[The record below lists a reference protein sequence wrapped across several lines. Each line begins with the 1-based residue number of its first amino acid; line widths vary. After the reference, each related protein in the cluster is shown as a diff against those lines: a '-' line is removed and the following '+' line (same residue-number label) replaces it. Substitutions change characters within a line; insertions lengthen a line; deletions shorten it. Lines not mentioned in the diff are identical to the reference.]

1 MTEIFQ
7 EYYDTFKELRNE
19 AMGVI
24 RAIPD
29 ASTSEKGSLEREVRS
44 KLDEVERYLRIL
56 EQEGNGGDA
65 QQKRKM
71 QTQLRSCTS
80 DIDKL
85 RNNLNKALLV
95 GQAQQRAT
103 AGPRTGPMD
112 AQGQAAAY
120 QQRMDRTGNYLH
132 EAKNTI
138 GEIDAIGA
146 NINNNLARDREILE
160 RAREN
165 VHETRADT
173 QEAGA
178 HLSSLARKTYA
189 NIFVLWIVIVCL
201 TLAIAMVLLKRGGYC
216 QNEPSERRCC
226 IGSQSGR
233 RETATMKRT
242 SVKCLLSMDFRIRV
256 RAVAQIYSPTDMTE
270 SFQEYYDSFKD
281 ARNDAM
287 SVIRRM
293 PDATGSGEKAA
304 LENDANLKINE
315 AERYYRILEQESRGG
330 DAHEKRKMQVQL
342 RSCQSDIDK
351 LKNNLN
357 KALLVGQAS
366 SARTTTQTDA
376 SGYQQRL
383 DRTGDH
389 LAQATATIVE
399 IEQIGANVGENLARD
414 RERLEAARGNVQEVR
429 ADTDEAKVHL
439 GSLARKAL
447 SNIVLLWIVILGL
460 LAAIAYALYNR
471 FKKM

>member
-1 MTEIFQ
+1 
-7 EYYDTFKELRNE
+7 
-19 AMGVI
+19 
-24 RAIPD
+24 
-29 ASTSEKGSLEREVRS
+29 
-44 KLDEVERYLRIL
+44 
-56 EQEGNGGDA
+56 
-65 QQKRKM
+65 
-71 QTQLRSCTS
+71 
-80 DIDKL
+80 
-85 RNNLNKALLV
+85 
-95 GQAQQRAT
+95 
-103 AGPRTGPMD
+103 
-112 AQGQAAAY
+112 
-120 QQRMDRTGNYLH
+120 
-132 EAKNTI
+132 
-138 GEIDAIGA
+138 
-146 NINNNLARDREILE
+146 
-160 RAREN
+160 
-165 VHETRADT
+165 
-173 QEAGA
+173 
-178 HLSSLARKTYA
+178 
-189 NIFVLWIVIVCL
+189 
-201 TLAIAMVLLKRGGYC
+201 
-216 QNEPSERRCC
+216 
-226 IGSQSGR
+226 
-233 RETATMKRT
+233 
-242 SVKCLLSMDFRIRV
+242 
-256 RAVAQIYSPTDMTE
+256 MTE

-304 LENDANLKINE
+304 LENDANSKINE

-399 IEQIGANVGENLARD
+399 IEQIGANVGETLARD

-471 FKKM
+471 FKKK

>member
-95 GQAQQRAT
+95 
-103 AGPRTGPMD
+103 
-112 AQGQAAAY
+112 
-120 QQRMDRTGNYLH
+120 
-132 EAKNTI
+132 AKNTI
-138 GEIDAIGA
+138 GEIDAIGT

-201 TLAIAMVLLKRGGYC
+201 TLAIAMVLLKRGG
-216 QNEPSERRCC
+216 
-226 IGSQSGR
+226 
-233 RETATMKRT
+233 
-242 SVKCLLSMDFRIRV
+242 
-256 RAVAQIYSPTDMTE
+256 
-270 SFQEYYDSFKD
+270 
-281 ARNDAM
+281 
-287 SVIRRM
+287 
-293 PDATGSGEKAA
+293 
-304 LENDANLKINE
+304 
-315 AERYYRILEQESRGG
+315 
-330 DAHEKRKMQVQL
+330 
-342 RSCQSDIDK
+342 
-351 LKNNLN
+351 
-357 KALLVGQAS
+357 
-366 SARTTTQTDA
+366 
-376 SGYQQRL
+376 
-383 DRTGDH
+383 
-389 LAQATATIVE
+389 
-399 IEQIGANVGENLARD
+399 
-414 RERLEAARGNVQEVR
+414 
-429 ADTDEAKVHL
+429 
-439 GSLARKAL
+439 
-447 SNIVLLWIVILGL
+447 VL
-460 LAAIAYALYNR
+460 
-471 FKKM
+471 

>member
-1 MTEIFQ
+1 
-7 EYYDTFKELRNE
+7 
-19 AMGVI
+19 
-24 RAIPD
+24 
-29 ASTSEKGSLEREVRS
+29 
-44 KLDEVERYLRIL
+44 
-56 EQEGNGGDA
+56 
-65 QQKRKM
+65 
-71 QTQLRSCTS
+71 
-80 DIDKL
+80 
-85 RNNLNKALLV
+85 
-95 GQAQQRAT
+95 
-103 AGPRTGPMD
+103 
-112 AQGQAAAY
+112 
-120 QQRMDRTGNYLH
+120 
-132 EAKNTI
+132 
-138 GEIDAIGA
+138 
-146 NINNNLARDREILE
+146 
-160 RAREN
+160 
-165 VHETRADT
+165 
-173 QEAGA
+173 
-178 HLSSLARKTYA
+178 SLARKTYA

-201 TLAIAMVLLKRGGYC
+201 TLAIAMVLLKRGG
-216 QNEPSERRCC
+216 NEEDIRKVSAHLGFAFE
-226 IGSQSGR
+226 QSR
-233 RETATMKRT
+233 KFIH
-242 SVKCLLSMDFRIRV
+242 L
-256 RAVAQIYSPTDMTE
+256 TDMTE

-304 LENDANLKINE
+304 LENDANSKINE

-471 FKKM
+471 FKKK

>member
-1 MTEIFQ
+1 
-7 EYYDTFKELRNE
+7 
-19 AMGVI
+19 
-24 RAIPD
+24 
-29 ASTSEKGSLEREVRS
+29 
-44 KLDEVERYLRIL
+44 
-56 EQEGNGGDA
+56 
-65 QQKRKM
+65 
-71 QTQLRSCTS
+71 
-80 DIDKL
+80 
-85 RNNLNKALLV
+85 
-95 GQAQQRAT
+95 
-103 AGPRTGPMD
+103 
-112 AQGQAAAY
+112 
-120 QQRMDRTGNYLH
+120 
-132 EAKNTI
+132 
-138 GEIDAIGA
+138 
-146 NINNNLARDREILE
+146 DREILE

-201 TLAIAMVLLKRGGYC
+201 TLAIAMVLLKRGG
-216 QNEPSERRCC
+216 NEEDIRKVSAHIHSLMGGLAGYFSLGFAFE
-226 IGSQSGR
+226 QSR
-233 RETATMKRT
+233 KFIH
-242 SVKCLLSMDFRIRV
+242 L
-256 RAVAQIYSPTDMTE
+256 TDMTE
-270 SFQEYYDSFKD
+270 SFQEYYESFKD

-304 LENDANLKINE
+304 LENDANSKINE

-471 FKKM
+471 FKKK